1 MAGREGG
8 REGATDVSSW
18 YVQSERGRGMERE
31 REREGEGEG
40 RSSTQIKEER
50 NGKDE
55 THTYIHT
62 LHQREELITSTHT
75 PTSTP

>member
-1 MAGREGG
+1 MAG

-31 REREGEGEG
+31 REGEGER

-50 NGKDE
+50 NV
-55 THTYIHT
+55 
-62 LHQREELITSTHT
+62 
-75 PTSTP
+75 